1 MAYYTELW
9 RQLVPLY
16 GENEAKAIAKL
27 VFEVAFN
34 LSFTDILCNKD
45 TQLSKEQQHNLQ
57 KITEQLLTG
66 EPVQYVLQ
74 QAWFAGSWFKVH
86 SGVLIP
92 RPETE
97 DLCYWIAEQPTF
109 SSLSNPKILDIGTGS
124 GCIAITLS
132 QLIKNAQTTAWD
144 IAPEALSLA
153 KENAKAMNV
162 SLEVIEQDALNAPC
176 DNEKWNIIVSNPPYI
191 TPKEQNEMEANVLQF
206 EPDCALFVPE
216 NNPLIFY
223 KAITHY
229 AQKALV
235 QGGALFFEINPLFV
249 SEMKS
254 LLAESGFTDIEVLID
269 RFGKERHV
277 KGVKK

>member
-1 MAYYTELW
+1 M
-9 RQLVPLY
+9 
-16 GENEAKAIAKL
+16 
-27 VFEVAFN
+27 AFN

-57 KITEQLLTG
+57 KITERLLSG

-86 SGVLIP
+86 SVVLIP

-97 DLCYWIAEQPTF
+97 DLCYWIAEQPTL
-109 SSLSNPKILDIGTGS
+109 SSLSSPKILDIGTGS

-162 SLEVIEQDALNAPC
+162 SLEVVEQDALNAPC
-176 DNEKWNIIVSNPPYI
+176 DNEKWDVVVSNPPYI

-223 KAITHY
+223 KAITQY